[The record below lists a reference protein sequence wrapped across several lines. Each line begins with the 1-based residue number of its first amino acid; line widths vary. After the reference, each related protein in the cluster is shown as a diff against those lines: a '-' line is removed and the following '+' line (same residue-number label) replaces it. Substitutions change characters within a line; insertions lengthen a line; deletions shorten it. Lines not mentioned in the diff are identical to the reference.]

1 MRMSSLWT
9 PALIAGLVLL
19 IDQLSKW
26 WILSTFRIYES
37 LPVIPGFFD
46 LTFVTNTGAAFGIL
60 AGEQNIWRQIF
71 FVAMT
76 LVALLILCSAFRHY
90 RHSGKLYVLGIGL
103 VSGGALGNLVDRLR
117 FGHLVDFL
125 DFYVKGHHWPAF
137 NAADSAITVG
147 VAMFLLAGYLEYRS
161 EKKDLVGSADG

>member
-1 MRMSSLWT
+1 MRMSSPWT

-76 LVALLILCSAFRHY
+76 LVALVVLCSAFRHY
-90 RHSGKLYVLGIGL
+90 RHIGKLYVVGIGL

-117 FGHLVDFL
+117 FGHVVDFL

-161 EKKDLVGSADG
+161 EKKDLVGSVDA